1 MKRRNTLKEELQQ
14 IANKH
19 DMELKEVVEVAKELL
34 DKIEE
39 EMAEFE
45 VGDTVMTPDG
55 IGVIG
60 DIDYEAAKLYWVEV
74 KVELETLMNTMTTK
88 KIKVYFKDELNRW

>member
-1 MKRRNTLKEELQQ
+1 MKEELQQ

-19 DMELKEVVEVAKELL
+19 DMELGEVVGVAKELL
-34 DKIEE
+34 EKIEE

-74 KVELETLMNTMTTK
+74 KVESEKLIKTMATK
-88 KIKVYFKDELNRW
+88 KTKVYFKSELSKG

>member
-1 MKRRNTLKEELQQ
+1 MKEELQQ

-19 DMELKEVVEVAKELL
+19 NMELREVIEVAKELL

-55 IGVIG
+55 IGVIE

-74 KVELETLMNTMTTK
+74 ELETLMNTMATK
-88 KIKVYFKDELNRW
+88 KIKVYFKDELSKE